1 MTSRMFLILLCLF
14 GIFVNTHT
22 LNPQLINEVIN
33 GDFNSFEDQNFL
45 FRDFFFLGVEHIL
58 TGWDHLAFLVGLML
72 IFRRFNLLIAV
83 TCFTSVSYTHMTLP
97 TK

>member
-1 MTSRMFLILLCLF
+1 MIEYKKSQENEVIEDYLNKLRETYTVEIAMTSRMFLILLCLF

-45 FRDFFFLGVEHIL
+45 FRDFFS
-58 TGWDHLAFLVGLML
+58 W
-72 IFRRFNLLIAV
+72 
-83 TCFTSVSYTHMTLP
+83 C
-97 TK
+97 